1 VKGGFKLKNFLL
13 IPILL
18 IVLILSSCGTI
29 NGTVE
34 DPKQM
39 GNMKPVSGNETN
51 SDWITPETITAKQA
65 AKISVIIKDQKNKP
79 IKKFETVSTKKMHLV
94 VVSKD
99 LSYFAHIHPA
109 FMGNGRFEITT
120 TFPAGGD
127 YKLIAEMTPV
137 GASDYSIEND
147 WVSVKGSLTK
157 STPITPDKNLTK
169 VINGIKINISFDGK
183 PKAKK
188 NIEMTYSLFDAKSN
202 KPINNLKPYLGTVG
216 HAVAIDKDVKQ
227 FMHIHPMYPKGKGP
241 YVVFMTYFPTKG
253 IYKVWGQFNVNG
265 HILTVPFVIK
275 VE

>member
-1 VKGGFKLKNFLL
+1 LKN
-13 IPILL
+13 ILL
-18 IVLILSSCGTI
+18 VTLLFSFSLLTACGTI
-29 NGTVE
+29 NGTIE

-51 SDWITPETITAKQA
+51 SEWTTQETITAKEPVP
-65 AKISVIIKDQKNKP
+65 ISIIIRDKNNEP
-79 IKKFETVSTKKMHLV
+79 IKEFETVSTKKMHLV

-99 LSYFAHIHPA
+99 LSYFAHIHPT
-109 FMGNGRFEITT
+109 FQGNGRFDITT

-137 GASDYSIEND
+137 GASDYSIENH
-147 WVSVKGSLTK
+147 WLNVNGAPVTSI
-157 STPITPDKNLTK
+157 PITPDKKLTK
-169 VINGIKINISFDGK
+169 VINGTKVTLSFEGK

-188 NIEMTYSLFDAKSN
+188 NIEMTFSLYDANSK

-265 HILTVPFVIK
+265 HILTVPFVIN